1 MSEEEQQ
8 LMTQEQ
14 QIEISDED
22 QKLVD
27 DAVKFINEKA
37 NETVYKGSI
46 EIGEY
51 ILKEFFDNDI
61 EKAQSK
67 NPTKKVSFN
76 KLCEREDLVVHP
88 NTLAKMVK
96 VVCQEKFFLD
106 EKLDTTTMSYTHKA
120 SLVKMPMDMRKI
132 TMAKQ
137 CIEECWPTRKLDE
150 EIQKALD
157 SLKNPQNNSLIRTTQ
172 KCIKKIENVIE
183 IVDSSDFSYKHK
195 ELSNMDENKRDKLLQ
210 EIKTLQDKIK
220 MTNLNE
226 VSQKCNKLIKALEKI
241 KNAESSDKESTATAQ
256 L

>member
-1 MSEEEQQ
+1 MSEELITSGQKE
-8 LMTQEQ
+8 
-14 QIEISDED
+14 EISAED

-37 NETVYKGSI
+37 NETVYKGSL

-51 ILKEFFDNDI
+51 ILKVFFDNDI

-106 EKLDTTTMSYTHKA
+106 KKFDTTALSYTHKA
-120 SLVKMPMDMRKI
+120 SLVKMPMDMGKI

-137 CIEECWPTRKLDE
+137 CIEEGWTTRKLDN
-150 EIQKALD
+150 EIQNELD
-157 SLKNPQNNSLIRTTQ
+157 LLKNPQKNSLIRTTQ
-172 KCIKKIENVIE
+172 KCIQRIENVIE

-210 EIKTLQDKIK
+210 AIKTLQDKIK

-241 KNAESSDKESTATAQ
+241 KNAESSDKDSTATAQ